1 MDKFLNEE
9 LFEIVLEK
17 AFIEHEK
24 EVLNS
29 YPDDVELESKYPISK
44 KEIRKFKNIAKEKE
58 YGKKLIW
65 VYLNRAAVVVL
76 CVISLFFALIMT
88 SAEVRAAIENVILKW
103 YDKYTEFVFTETPS
117 GFVSEKIEDV
127 EIGYIPE
134 GFELEFEENLEKQR
148 FLYYVNS
155 SNLNEDISVNIFYN
169 TDTAS
174 FFDNENLEYKKMFV
188 DAHEMWIMYD
198 ELKGVGSIVVIGSN
212 ITTNITGY
220 LTKDELIKIGR
231 NIK

>member
-9 LFEIVLEK
+9 LFEIILEK
-17 AFIEHEK
+17 AFTEHEK
-24 EVLNS
+24 EVLKS

-76 CVISLFFALIMT
+76 CVISLFCALIMT
-88 SAEVRAAIENVILKW
+88 SSEVRAAVENVILKW

-134 GFELEFEENLEKQR
+134 GFELEFEEKLEKRR

-155 SNLNEDISVNIFYN
+155 ANLNEDISVNIFYN
-169 TDTAS
+169 ADTAS
-174 FFDNENLEYKKMFV
+174 FFDNENLEYKKKLI
-188 DAHEMWIMYD
+188 DDHEIWVMYD
-198 ELKGVGSIVVIGSN
+198 DLKGVGSIVVIGSN

-220 LTKDELIKIGR
+220 LTETELIKIGR
-231 NIK
+231 SIK